1 MRNKLGIQPV
11 DNGKKVNMKMIMVT
25 LWDII
30 GSSQNNVENKEI
42 YKEVKNIQ
50 NRETKNAI
58 AKLEERMLQS
68 YKKGELNIK
77 KGTKVKKAE
86 IRNNI
91 IKKASKEENGRE
103 ER

>member
-25 LWDII
+25 LWHII

-68 YKKGELNIK
+68 YKKGIK

-91 IKKASKEENGRE
+91 IKTEEKASKKENGRE